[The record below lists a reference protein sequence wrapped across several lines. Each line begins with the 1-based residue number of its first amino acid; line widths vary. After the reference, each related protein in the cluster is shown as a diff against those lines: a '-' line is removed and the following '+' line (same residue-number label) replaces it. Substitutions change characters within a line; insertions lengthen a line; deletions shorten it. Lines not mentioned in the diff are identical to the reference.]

1 MAQGHG
7 KLQVPG
13 VFRDYQQHCV
23 LDLQQAEPRGYSLVK
38 YFKSL
43 NLGSARSVAG
53 DTSKVSPVRV
63 LPGTCLILSH
73 GSFLPPSQT
82 PWALATSSRLFPQAL
97 QCVEEPSR
105 GLQHRPQ
112 HHSAHSVTL
121 GAQKP
126 PASHSQPSTSLPTL
140 LHLTGCSSHQPQSPH
155 SKNHSQRP

>member
-13 VFRDYQQHCV
+13 VYRDYRQHCV

-38 YFKSL
+38 YFKNL

-73 GSFLPPSQT
+73 GSSLPPSQT
-82 PWALATSSRLFPQAL
+82 PWALATSSRLFPKPYNVSRNPLVAFNTG
-97 QCVEEPSR
+97 PSITVPI
-105 GLQHRPQ
+105 L
-112 HHSAHSVTL
+112 
-121 GAQKP
+121 
-126 PASHSQPSTSLPTL
+126 
-140 LHLTGCSSHQPQSPH
+140 
-155 SKNHSQRP
+155 